1 MGFYFNIT
9 FVKKFLYGFTSAEE
23 EEVLFDHPEIK
34 GKIAEVWDNYL
45 DIKNKDIAPD
55 SNKIYQ
61 AIKEKAYIPEKQ
73 IYNIENSLE
82 PNPALWYRSG
92 LAIAASAI
100 IIVALSILGFY
111 FYDKYV
117 SDSLVQ
123 IVSEKGQRK
132 EFTLPDGTRVWL
144 NTDTRLSYHKQFNKQ
159 IREVNLCGEA
169 YFSVVKD
176 ASRPFVVKTSKLS
189 IKVLGTVFNVK
200 SYPGENTIET
210 TLVTGLVSIQK
221 NPGKSNVSEAPV
233 LVKPKQK
240 ATFSI
245 TAEQM
250 TIESVNI
257 DKTTSWRSGKLV
269 FDNETIDAVV
279 AKLQRWYGLK
289 IELVGSQFKNDDRY
303 TLTVKDENIEEV
315 VHLLQLTSPITFKV
329 EDLDGSNK
337 RIYESKI
344 NNHELKE

>member
-23 EEVLFDHPEIK
+23 EEEIFSHPEVN
-34 GKIAEVWDNYL
+34 GKLAEVWDNYM

-55 SNKIYQ
+55 ANKIFQ
-61 AIKEKAYIPEKQ
+61 VVKEKAYIPDKQ

-82 PNPALWYRSG
+82 PNPALWYRNSM
-92 LAIAASAI
+92 AIAASAI
-100 IIVALSILGFY
+100 IIVALSIFSFY
-111 FYDKYV
+111 LYNKYV

-144 NTDTRLSYHKQFNKQ
+144 NADTKLSYHKQFNKQ
-159 IREVNLCGEA
+159 IREVNLVGEA

-176 ASRPFVVKTSKLS
+176 ASRPFVVKTYKLS

-210 TLVTGLVSIQK
+210 TLITGLVSIQK
-221 NPGKSNVSEAPV
+221 NSDKSSVKEAPI

-240 ATFSI
+240 ATF
-245 TAEQM
+245 TVGADKM
-250 TIESVNI
+250 LIESVNI

-269 FDNETIDAVV
+269 LDNESLDGVI

-289 IELVGSQFKNDDRY
+289 IELVGNLRQNEHY

-315 VHLLQLTSPITFKV
+315 LHLLQLTTPITFKV

-337 RIYESKI
+337 RIYESKT